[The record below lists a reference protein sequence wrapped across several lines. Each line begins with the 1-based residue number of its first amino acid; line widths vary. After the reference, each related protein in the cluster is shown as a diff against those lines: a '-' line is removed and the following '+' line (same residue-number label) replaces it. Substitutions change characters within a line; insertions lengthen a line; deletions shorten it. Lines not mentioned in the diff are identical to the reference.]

1 MGAYCGVDLQLHIF
15 FTLAVKERSMIIS
28 HLKGSFCSQ
37 RNLLRHPL
45 DMKLGSLLREIEQAV
60 PTVDQISCSFR
71 EEASEIK
78 KLIVFTTAKILER
91 QFLKRF

>member
-1 MGAYCGVDLQLHIF
+1 
-15 FTLAVKERSMIIS
+15 MIIS

-37 RNLLRHPL
+37 RNLLRHHL

-60 PTVDQISCSFR
+60 PTVDKISCSFR